1 MDVKIELVK
10 QESRLKAELAIA
22 NDQICTKTKI
32 EAELRRQVELLETKA
47 AEGEGKGWM
56 DYLFY

>member
-22 NDQICTKTKI
+22 NDQIRTKTKI